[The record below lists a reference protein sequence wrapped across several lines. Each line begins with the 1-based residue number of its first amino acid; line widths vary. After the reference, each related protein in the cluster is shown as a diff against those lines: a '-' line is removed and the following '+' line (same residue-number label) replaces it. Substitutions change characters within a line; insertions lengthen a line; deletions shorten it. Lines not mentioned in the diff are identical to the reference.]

1 NAVQRACRE
10 LSAVG
15 ARIFGVVLNNVNM
28 KREGYADYQYY
39 YYGYSSKEEVSEN

>member
-1 NAVQRACRE
+1 
-10 LSAVG
+10 
-15 ARIFGVVLNNVNM
+15 M